1 MNEGAMELLR
11 ECRLLI
17 IRLRNEARTGTGRDT
32 ISRID
37 ALLAQSKA
45 APESKCVWLI
55 ERGQQENHSPTIWWR
70 AAAWESLPY
79 AGQWTEDANQA
90 RHFLTADEA
99 HHCALVHVKHFFR
112 IVEHVFLKAAPQ
124 ITEPERTEVAEA
136 TRTSASAAPDSGEMP
151 EEPKF
156 TIPDYPSRSFQK
168 DRGIRTVPWDDWVG
182 MQLRALELREYANL
196 LRSALVEKERELEIQ
211 RQAKVDA
218 QDQAW
223 MLSGKLEAAEARAG
237 EAEKERKEKT

>member
-45 APESKCVWLI
+45 APQDKPNPTT
-55 ERGQQENHSPTIWWR
+55 GQDGP
-70 AAAWESLPY
+70 AVP
-79 AGQWTEDANQA
+79 
-90 RHFLTADEA
+90 
-99 HHCALVHVKHFFR
+99 
-112 IVEHVFLKAAPQ
+112 
-124 ITEPERTEVAEA
+124 
-136 TRTSASAAPDSGEMP
+136 ASAAPDSGEGMP
-151 EEPKF
+151 EDLGDVLAYYDRIVSRLEDH
-156 TIPDYPSRSFQK
+156 PDGRETDFVIT
-168 DRGIRTVPWDDWVG
+168 RDDYKI
-182 MQLRALELREYANL
+182 MRAALSLR
-196 LRSALVEKERELEIQ
+196 ERELEIQ